1 MTKQKY
7 PQFCQ
12 QLIKWIEENLYEKLK
27 AIENKEIEDKIKSEE
42 EEQQQNKMVNE
53 NTQWV
58 NCIMYFKW
66 IKKNCMIVIINSFP
80 HKRLQVVFSFK

>member
-53 NTQWV
+53 NTQ
-58 NCIMYFKW
+58 
-66 IKKNCMIVIINSFP
+66 
-80 HKRLQVVFSFK
+80 